1 MCLYVYTEIKLKC
14 NKKLL
19 MYTIAL
25 HVIQKMCKYIYIY
38 TFLPHEGMPQKH
50 SHKCKP
56 CRIICKCTR
65 LSQVKIFK
73 LCTNTESSQVA
84 MPYQST

>member
-1 MCLYVYTEIKLKC
+1 MCLYLYIEIKLKC
-14 NKKLL
+14 NKKFLI
-19 MYTIAL
+19 YIIAL
-25 HVIQKMCKYIYIY
+25 HVIQTMCIYIY

-56 CRIICKCTR
+56 YRIICKYTG

-73 LCTNTESSQVA
+73 LCTNTESSQVS
-84 MPYQST
+84 MPYEST